1 MAKPTPAESAMNVT
15 RFIRTQS
22 LIMLEKVEA
31 LDFDDLTE
39 LAEKLHD
46 DAEKLERLVADRV
59 KNP

>member
-15 RFIRTQS
+15 RFIRSQS

>member
-31 LDFDDLTE
+31 LDFDDLTA

-46 DAEKLERLVADRV
+46 DAEYLELLVTKRV
-59 KNP
+59 RNP

>member
-1 MAKPTPAESAMNVT
+1 MNVT

-31 LDFDDLTE
+31 LDFDDLTA

-46 DAEKLERLVADRV
+46 DAEYLELLVTKRV
-59 KNP
+59 RNP